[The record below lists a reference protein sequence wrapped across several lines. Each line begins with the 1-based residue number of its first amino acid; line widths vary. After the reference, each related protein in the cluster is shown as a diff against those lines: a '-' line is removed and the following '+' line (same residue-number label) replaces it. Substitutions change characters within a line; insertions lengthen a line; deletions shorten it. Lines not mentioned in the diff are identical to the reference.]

1 MREFARRLGYAVT
14 VIPLYSDMVAR
25 DLLQRRTVDEAGSSG
40 WAAGPLIEAALEG
53 RVAVLDGIER
63 LSGDTLAVLS
73 RLAHDRDIDLPDG
86 SRLLH
91 HLRYD
96 ALAGGSSHTITPD
109 GRAVYRVHP
118 SFRIVAIGST
128 SAAAAWEAAAPRSG
142 PPLPARSATA
152 LGELDAPSFGH
163 PEVCGMFDAHVLPV
177 HSVSE
182 MAGILGARCPEVPRS
197 VLLQLASVADALWT
211 SALSEF
217 ADDAATSQSLRLSLR
232 QLLRAA
238 QHLRHSGTDAEHTGP
253 PLARQLRE
261 LVLYASLPARG
272 RAAFDAVLAKH
283 GLASADKSRVVTA
296 ALPRMTKAADAAVAS
311 PGAPFVVFRSEDGGR
326 DVRLATG
333 AASDPALVPHTLFF
347 DIPQHRRLLQRL
359 AADIDAGARFLLLLG
374 NQGTGKNRV
383 VDHLLQSLRW
393 EREYMQLHR
402 DSTVASLTLA
412 PTLRGGVVRWEDSAL
427 VRAARHGRVLV
438 IDELDKAPGEVTAV
452 LKSLV
457 DDGDMLLGD
466 GRRIVAGHAAASA
479 GDSAMEIRCHPRF
492 MIIALA
498 NRPGW

>member
-1 MREFARRLGYAVT
+1 
-14 VIPLYSDMVAR
+14 MVAR

-40 WAAGPLIEAALEG
+40 WVAGPLIEAALKG
-53 RVAVLDGIER
+53 RLAVLDGIER

-73 RLAHDRDIDLPDG
+73 RLVHDRDIDLPDG

-96 ALAGGSSHTITPD
+96 ALAESTGSSPAVTSD

-128 SAAAAWEAAAPRSG
+128 AAAAAWEAAAPRSG
-142 PPLPARSATA
+142 PPLPGRPAVAR
-152 LGELDAPSFGH
+152 EQVDAPSFGH

-177 HSVSE
+177 HSATETAS
-182 MAGILGARCPEVPRS
+182 IIGAHCPEVPRS
-197 VLLQLASVADALWT
+197 VLLQLASVAAELWIAAA
-211 SALSEF
+211 SAF

-238 QHLRHSGTDAEHTGP
+238 QHLRHLGSGAAHIDA
-253 PLARQLRE
+253 PLARLLRE
-261 LVLYASLPARG
+261 LVLYAALPIRG
-272 RAAFDAVLAKH
+272 RVAFDAALAKH
-283 GLASADKSRVVTA
+283 GLAAAETSRA
-296 ALPRMTKAADAAVAS
+296 AAAAKPRMADAAIAFQD
-311 PGAPFVVFRSEDGGR
+311 APFIVFRSEDGGR
-326 DVRLATG
+326 DVRLAMG

-359 AADIDAGARFLLLLG
+359 AADIESGSRYLLLLG

-452 LKSLV
+452 LKALV

-466 GRRIVAGHAAASA
+466 GRRIVAGHATPSS